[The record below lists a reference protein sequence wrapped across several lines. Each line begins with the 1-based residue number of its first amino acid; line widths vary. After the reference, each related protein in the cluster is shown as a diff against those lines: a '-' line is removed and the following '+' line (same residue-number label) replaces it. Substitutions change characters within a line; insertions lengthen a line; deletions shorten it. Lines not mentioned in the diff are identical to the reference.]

1 MGKEERTITQSLNLV
16 PFNSF
21 HLKAQNPVRKVL
33 ADTKKSAI
41 SQPRANHLIFME
53 NRLRAI
59 AN

>member
-1 MGKEERTITQSLNLV
+1 M

-33 ADTKKSAI
+33 ADTKKYAMG
-41 SQPRANHLIFME
+41 QPRANHLIFME